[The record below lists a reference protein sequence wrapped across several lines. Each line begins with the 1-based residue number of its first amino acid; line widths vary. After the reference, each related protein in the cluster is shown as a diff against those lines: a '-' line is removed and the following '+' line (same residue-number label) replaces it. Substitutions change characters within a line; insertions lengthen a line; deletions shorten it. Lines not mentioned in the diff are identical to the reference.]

1 MDGVHRLATR
11 GPTASARML
20 QRRHTLADERFAPL
34 PAPLGSP
41 PYRLALGDVIGSA
54 ALNEVAAAGRL
65 RFHSVGDTGGWRD
78 LEPQRRVAAAMA
90 AELSGADPARF
101 FFHLGD
107 VVYPHGEREH
117 YRDQFDGAYRAYG
130 APILAVPGNHDA
142 ENDDLEG
149 ELALAPFLGHFCCA
163 TAPLHEAGVPARAP
177 VRQPHVHFTLVHEWL
192 RIVGLWANVPEGG
205 QFAPEQLD
213 WLIGELGDTPDDVTL
228 ILALHQPVY
237 SADVTHG
244 GNLALVDLLD
254 ACAREAGRGPDAV
267 FSGHAHL
274 YERFTRVSGG
284 RAVPFIVAGAGG
296 YPELHELAAGVGSL
310 PARFPG
316 VPEVTLDACEDR
328 AHGFMTVTARPGGAD
343 VAYTAVGPAGAES
356 ARVVDRFTLAP
367 PATRGRRLP
376 RSVTLGGSGAESAS
390 AY

>member
-1 MDGVHRLATR
+1 
-11 GPTASARML
+11 ML
-20 QRRHTLADERFAPL
+20 QRRRTLADKHFQRL
-34 PAPLGSP
+34 PEPVGSA
-41 PYRLALGDVIGSA
+41 PYRLALGDVIGRA
-54 ALNEVAAAGRL
+54 ALAEIEAAGQL

-78 LEPQRRVAAAMA
+78 PEPQRRVAAAMA
-90 AELSGADPARF
+90 AELSGAEPARF

-117 YRDQFDGAYRAYG
+117 YRDQFDDAYG
-130 APILAVPGNHDA
+130 SYAAPILAVPGNHDA
-142 ENDDLEG
+142 ENDHLEG
-149 ELALAPFLGHFCCA
+149 ELALAPFLGHFCA
-163 TAPLHEAGVPARAP
+163 DSAPLHEAGVPARAP
-177 VRQPHVHFTLVHEWL
+177 VRQPHVHFTLVHDWF

-213 WLIGELGDTPDDVTL
+213 WLIGELADTPEDVTL
-228 ILALHQPVY
+228 IVALHQPVY

-254 ACAREAGRGPDAV
+254 VCAREAGRGPDAV

-296 YPELHELAAGVGSL
+296 FPELHELARGVGPL

-316 VPEVTLDACEDR
+316 VPDVTLDAYEDR
-328 AHGFMTVTARPGGAD
+328 AHGFMTVTARRGGAE
-343 VAYTAVGPAGAES
+343 VAYTAVGPAGVAS
-356 ARVVDRFTLAP
+356 ARVVDRFGLTP
-367 PATRGRRLP
+367 PVA
-376 RSVTLGGSGAESAS
+376 
-390 AY
+390 